1 MEPDSFSDMPDTNEI
16 RTSSPTVEVA
26 TQNDLSEEIP
36 GLYELP
42 PETQEV
48 VIEAYGH
55 YEELRQTIESHTKGV
70 ELYIEKIP
78 EALSIIEKNITSNE
92 QIPTEVPPEKQ
103 EYVEDTVNI
112 VTLCQKVNEL
122 GVDNLDSK
130 KQLAVYLKLEEY
142 AKKHNAEGLK
152 VKLEEIENIEE
163 IKKYHANTPRAII
176 QRIQDNRRVQGIE
189 SEDSRKWFLAEK
201 AKDRIEQHSF
211 KEDMHAFKEVITS
224 TTQDYTHGAKY
235 KMNSDYDFA
244 FKDLNDMCRDTS
256 IASNENFM
264 ELLDEK
270 TKAIGDIQKKINDE
284 EVCFKQIA
292 ERTGM
297 STDYYPETRI
307 YTPLEEAKGS
317 FGGIAIKDRLK
328 RSREVLYKEMQE
340 TSPKISEQLLGITME
355 ELIPSMKKIVDGN
368 KEYLEKYKKIQEM
381 LPNREEVENFNFMKI
396 LEDTVDN
403 FHTRQEEEEEAL
415 KEILE
420 SKRLLFHGA
429 ENDESRLGIAT
440 QGAMSRKMQEEIN
453 GKSYYRTDWERV
465 TEEQRWQPTERESVM
480 VFFSKNIPHHYGF
493 RNNGTNGKIDDK
505 RDFLFVGI
513 PKGAAMRNY
522 AMTGVKIHE
531 KDGGDGELALFD
543 KESPEGGVIID
554 TKEPYL
560 FIGTDTFNHLTSIYG
575 EEWKQKMKERWGDRV
590 QIYDTFGGVPKSIEN
605 LDLPPVNKARL
616 LPTKF
621 KYWSKSGT
629 KSGIYKIQYS

>member
-1 MEPDSFSDMPDTNEI
+1 MEPDSFSEVPNTNEI
-16 RTSSPTVEVA
+16 GTNTTTIEAA

-78 EALSIIEKNITSNE
+78 EALSIIEKNISSNE
-92 QIPTEVPPEKQ
+92 QTPTEVPPGKQ
-103 EYVEDTVNI
+103 EYEEDTVNI
-112 VTLCQKVNEL
+112 VTLCQKVDEL
-122 GVDNLDSK
+122 GVGNLDTK

-176 QRIQDNRRVQGIE
+176 QRIQDNRRVQNLE
-189 SEDSRKWFLAEK
+189 SED
-201 AKDRIEQHSF
+201 RIKQNSF
-211 KEDMHAFKEVITS
+211 ERYTSHLGWIITS
-224 TTQDYTHGAKY
+224 TTEDYTHGDKY
-235 KMNSDYDFA
+235 KMNTDYDFA
-244 FKDLNDMCRDTS
+244 FEDLRDMCRDTS

-297 STDYYPETRI
+297 DTDIVTGHYPKTKHD
-307 YTPLEEAKGS
+307 TPLEEAKGS

-513 PKGAAMRNY
+513 PKGVAMRNY
-522 AMTGVKIHE
+522 AMTRVQTHE